1 MSYIV
6 GICLVAF
13 GLVAIIFGGKNV
25 QDKVG
30 SILHVFATRRLNAAV
45 LKWAIGLL
53 CIWFGVAFLFGGIK
67 L

>member
-1 MSYIV
+1 MNYIV
-6 GICLVAF
+6 GICLVAL

-25 QDKVG
+25 QDKGG
-30 SILHVFATRRLNAAV
+30 SVLHVFARPRFNATV